1 MKRDFISPISS
12 LIVLVGH
19 DEKNMVLGPFYVRYP
34 VRSVSAGNF
43 EWWDLVNV
51 FFDRAVLDY

>member
-1 MKRDFISPISS
+1 MRRDFISPISS

-19 DEKNMVLGPFYVRYP
+19 DEKNMVLGPFYVSSP

-43 EWWDLVNV
+43 EWWDLVSV
-51 FFDRAVLDY
+51 FLD